1 MEILGD
7 EQSGHVR
14 ETGVELYQQMLLE
27 TIEKQK
33 NQNPDLEN
41 IGGLEDVDFS
51 TQIKLGISLLIPAD
65 YVEDLSLRMSFY
77 KKIANIKDDEAQEM
91 ILEEM
96 LNRFG
101 KVPEEVVNLVEVAKL
116 KFLCKKNNILSLEA
130 NKDGIMLAFKN
141 NRFKNPEKLMELI
154 FSSNGKIKLQQ
165 NHKILFIKP
174 MNSVQSKIS
183 SAFSVVTS
191 IEKINN

>member
-1 MEILGD
+1 
-7 EQSGHVR
+7 
-14 ETGVELYQQMLLE
+14 
-27 TIEKQK
+27 
-33 NQNPDLEN
+33 
-41 IGGLEDVDFS
+41 
-51 TQIKLGISLLIPAD
+51 
-65 YVEDLSLRMSFY
+65 MSFY

-141 NRFKNPEKLMELI
+141 NRFKDVKEFYGIENCH
-154 FSSNGKIKLQQ
+154 SIKRYNFNL
-165 NHKILFIKP
+165 HHFKRFLEVFHYSYFYK
-174 MNSVQSKIS
+174 K
-183 SAFSVVTS
+183 
-191 IEKINN
+191 